1 MLHCTPPGRRGG
13 GWMPTIALTR
23 KVSTRE
29 AMARMG
35 RMFDAAKAALRIP
48 PEALVGGGFTFP
60 RFGSD
65 PEPWVCTLTRYDAK
79 ANVFHW
85 SRPARWGPPITG
97 TIELYHVYEA
107 LHGGRMHRNPPVP
120 GEEAETKTKK
130 RRKRRG
136 KGTSEP
142 DRAAEVQEDDVQG
155 DAAEDGSADPGCDEG
170 DPDKG

>member
-1 MLHCTPPGRRGG
+1 
-13 GWMPTIALTR
+13 MPTIALTR
-23 KVSTRE
+23 KVSTRA

-60 RFGSD
+60 RFGLD
-65 PEPWVCTLTRYDAK
+65 PEPWCCTLTRYDGK

-107 LHGGRMHRNPPVP
+107 LHAGRMHRNPPVP
-120 GEEAETKTKK
+120 EEEAETKAKK

-136 KGTSEP
+136 KAESEP
-142 DRAAEVQEDDVQG
+142 ERATDVQEEDVQG
-155 DAAEDGSADPGCDEG
+155 DDPEDGSADQAGDDG
-170 DPDKG
+170 DPDEG